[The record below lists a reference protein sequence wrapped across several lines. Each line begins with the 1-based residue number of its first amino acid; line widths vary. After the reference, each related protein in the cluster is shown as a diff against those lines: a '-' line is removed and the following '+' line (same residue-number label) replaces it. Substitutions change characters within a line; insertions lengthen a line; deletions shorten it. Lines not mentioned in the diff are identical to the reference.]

1 MQSER
6 EREREKKRERKKEK
20 KEKNKKGISYLAAA
34 PDDVR
39 IRLELVGTFFPISL
53 FVVLSED
60 CFFLEREKNFDT
72 NKF

>member
-6 EREREKKRERKKEK
+6 ERKKKRERTKEK
-20 KEKNKKGISYLAAA
+20 KKKKKKGISHLAAA

-53 FVVLSED
+53 FLFWSED
-60 CFFLEREKNFDT
+60 CFFLERKNFDT
-72 NKF
+72 DKF